1 MRQSLAYILVF
12 SFILLL
18 SAPLVFELW
27 LDKGDIKPLKGTFR
41 KAKPMKLNWD
51 NWVNKEWQQRQE
63 EIVKK
68 NLKIKPSV
76 VRLQHEMDYQLFDVY
91 HMGDLLVGKDGYYF
105 SWGWAD
111 KRCCVNTLDQDSTRI
126 FVKKLKKLSN
136 LYRKKGKYMRVII
149 VPSKEEI
156 FSDKLPDEYAYDN
169 PDNDYRRY
177 KKLLDEYKVEY
188 WDLLEFYRG
197 IMDTASHPIYSP
209 TSVHWT
215 KYGTSFTIF
224 KLLDDMDA
232 FFGNRMN
239 QLTVEGRKLSQF
251 VHKDGDTEATL
262 NLLSRIDTSSNFM
275 YLDYGVK
282 RKENAFRPKVITIGD
297 SYYGNIRECE
307 MLPEIYADHSKFL
320 YYYSKVHLI
329 HNNKTKRVKD
339 LNIENEFKKADAFIL
354 LNSSHNLKNFPFGF
368 QYDIDK
374 VIKALESQ

>member
-136 LYRKKGKYMRVII
+136 LY
-149 VPSKEEI
+149 
-156 FSDKLPDEYAYDN
+156 
-169 PDNDYRRY
+169 
-177 KKLLDEYKVEY
+177 
-188 WDLLEFYRG
+188 
-197 IMDTASHPIYSP
+197 
-209 TSVHWT
+209 
-215 KYGTSFTIF
+215 
-224 KLLDDMDA
+224 
-232 FFGNRMN
+232 
-239 QLTVEGRKLSQF
+239 
-251 VHKDGDTEATL
+251 
-262 NLLSRIDTSSNFM
+262 
-275 YLDYGVK
+275 
-282 RKENAFRPKVITIGD
+282 
-297 SYYGNIRECE
+297 
-307 MLPEIYADHSKFL
+307 
-320 YYYSKVHLI
+320 
-329 HNNKTKRVKD
+329 
-339 LNIENEFKKADAFIL
+339 
-354 LNSSHNLKNFPFGF
+354 
-368 QYDIDK
+368 
-374 VIKALESQ
+374 